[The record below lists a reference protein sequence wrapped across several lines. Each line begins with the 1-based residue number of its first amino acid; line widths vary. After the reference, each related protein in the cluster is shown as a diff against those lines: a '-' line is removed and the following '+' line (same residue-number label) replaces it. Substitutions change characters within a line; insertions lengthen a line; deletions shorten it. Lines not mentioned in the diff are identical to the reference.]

1 MKLIDKDAL
10 VAEIK
15 RRKEL
20 VSDPILSGNDLMIG
34 ESNAYFNLLSFIDSM
49 QEESVSEDTPFE
61 PIGIPADALKLAN
74 IPNKKEPTIPDIVDE
89 HFDEMLGEEHVSNKM
104 GGINNA
110 LSQDILAMKSV
121 DEAMA
126 EVEEKAKAFTEAHK
140 GESSEQLLAQ
150 MRGEDPVSEDLEKE
164 IEIYMKTHLE
174 WDLDALGKPI
184 ERWGIKIA
192 RHFAAWQ
199 KEQDKQW
206 LAENHKH
213 IFAKGRESAEV
224 WISADDNV
232 NNAAE
237 KTTRRFCKISL
248 LSGDYLSLAEAQPQ
262 VNKESKLI
270 AIKSFVCGAQ
280 WDRNKLMKEA
290 KLYGWVA
297 RDENGSLHLFEVEPS
312 RREDSGQWWDRDYNC
327 TTLDKNDFPDL
338 EWEDEPV
345 YVKLI
350 ILKEE

>member
-1 MKLIDKDAL
+1 MTDKEKKSKIADIL
-10 VAEIK
+10 LEFYDEYQSNEIN
-15 RRKEL
+15 R
-20 VSDPILSGNDLMIG
+20 PM
-34 ESNAYFNLLSFIDSM
+34 
-49 QEESVSEDTPFE
+49 
-61 PIGIPADALKLAN
+61 
-74 IPNKKEPTIPDIVDE
+74 IPNIYAGKILDSLQEEPTIPDIVDE
-89 HFDEMLGEEHVSNKM
+89 HWWGMLGEEHVSNKM

-126 EVEEKAKAFTEAHK
+126 EVEAKAKAFTEAHK

-164 IEIYMKTHLE
+164 VYEHL
-174 WDLDALGKPI
+174 WKGRMGADVSKPI
-184 ERWGIKIA
+184 YFSYDELLEVA

-224 WISADDNV
+224 WISADDDV
-232 NNAAE
+232 KNAAE

-280 WDRNKLMKEA
+280 WDRDKLMKRA

-312 RREDSGQWWDRDYNC
+312 RIEDRGQWWDRDYDC

>member
-1 MKLIDKDAL
+1 
-10 VAEIK
+10 
-15 RRKEL
+15 
-20 VSDPILSGNDLMIG
+20 
-34 ESNAYFNLLSFIDSM
+34 
-49 QEESVSEDTPFE
+49 
-61 PIGIPADALKLAN
+61 
-74 IPNKKEPTIPDIVDE
+74 
-89 HFDEMLGEEHVSNKM
+89 
-104 GGINNA
+104 
-110 LSQDILAMKSV
+110 MKSV

-140 GESSEQLLAQ
+140 GESSEQLLAE
-150 MRGEDPVSEDLEKE
+150 MRGEDSVSEDLETE
-164 IEIYMKTHLE
+164 MESFF
-174 WDLDALGKPI
+174 
-184 ERWGIKIA
+184 IKMQVQENENIFEDTFKNIA

-224 WISADDNV
+224 WISADDDV

-270 AIKSFVCGAQ
+270 AIKSFICGAQ

-297 RDENGSLHLFEVEPS
+297 RDENGSLHLFEEEPS
-312 RREDSGQWWDRDYNC
+312 RIEDGGLWWNRDDYSC
-327 TTLDKNDFPDL
+327 ITLDKNDFPDL